1 MSENSVKVI
10 PCFLCGNPCE
20 IRQSKKQKPYFV
32 CEPCGVQVFVRGE
45 TGIALLNSFLESGTV
60 NTRGGTGRVLDV
72 IATVNRLSQLK
83 AKLEEIQDNQGFV
96 ESLTGEG
103 SLALAE
109 KALKKEI
116 AEIEV
121 QLRSFTE

>member
-60 NTRGGTGRVLDV
+60 KTRGGTGRVLDV

-121 QLRSFTE
+121 QLGNFTE